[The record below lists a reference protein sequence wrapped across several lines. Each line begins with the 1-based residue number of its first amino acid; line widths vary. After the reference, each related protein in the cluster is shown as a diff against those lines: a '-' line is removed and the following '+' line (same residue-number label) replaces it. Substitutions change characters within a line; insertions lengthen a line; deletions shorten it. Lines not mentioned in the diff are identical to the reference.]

1 MSVKSREL
9 GRVVVDAGDVV
20 VFSMDQVMRLA
31 EKLKIS
37 EDALIQRYEGVPLEF
52 HADGTYGVDRL
63 FAVTDEGKTYPVVMI
78 GGEPDK
84 FLRFLGVDEQS
95 FHDFYENH
103 PRKAEVGEGET
114 FNRALFEEIAAEYR
128 KKLLA
133 QTPKAW

>member
-1 MSVKSREL
+1 MTVKSREL

-20 VFSMDQVMRLA
+20 VFSMDQIIRLA

-37 EDALIQRYEGVPLEF
+37 EETLIQRYEGVACDF

-63 FAVTDEGKTYPVVMI
+63 FAVNDEGKTYPVVMI

-84 FLRFLGVDEQS
+84 FLRFLGADEQS
-95 FHDFYENH
+95 FHDFYESH

-128 KKLLA
+128 RKLLA
-133 QTPKAW
+133 AR